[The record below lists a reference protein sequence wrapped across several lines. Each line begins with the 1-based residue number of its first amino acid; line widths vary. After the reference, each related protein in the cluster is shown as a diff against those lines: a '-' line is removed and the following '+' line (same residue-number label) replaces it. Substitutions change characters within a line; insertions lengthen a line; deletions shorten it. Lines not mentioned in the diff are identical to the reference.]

1 MVLVSEQLYTDISHY
16 TIMDVC
22 IASTI
27 AVGNIRQLK
36 QTVAVHTVCFNCLML
51 PTAVAEATSLN
62 KTTKSEAVIKITAAT
77 NEEKL
82 LPTHV

>member
-1 MVLVSEQLYTDISHY
+1 MDI
-16 TIMDVC
+16 C
-22 IASTI
+22 IASTT

-62 KTTKSEAVIKITAAT
+62 KKKQKVQSEAVIKITAAS

-82 LPTHV
+82 LATHV